1 MTEPTPKNQDP
12 AEVESGAAAVEAEEV
27 DVPAESRD
35 ETEEP
40 DSADNADSHGDGDPE
55 DEDQGQVEEDDLAG
69 EGEAEDGQ
77 GAAGA
82 EARVKPVV
90 MAPMKPLQD
99 TGRLN
104 QPIQASLFDEF
115 WPVRTPAA
123 PRRALLVAVLAA
135 VLAASVIGLDRP
147 GIGWLIGGVGMA
159 VAMVVLANETK
170 GRLRLPWLLA
180 AIVLMAVGAVRAAD
194 WLFVLCVLTACV
206 AASLA
211 VAGGKSVRALT
222 FGAAAVSVA
231 ALRAMPWAVAGLRAL
246 GRAGES
252 TPRILRSVFI
262 ALVLLVVFGTLLGS
276 ADEAFAG
283 LLDGL
288 TPDLDADGIA
298 QWVYLFVLVGL
309 ATLGA
314 AFLLANPA
322 KIDAMPS
329 APRRRVKLVEWTLP
343 VGTLVVLFG
352 AFVAVQLTVLFGGS
366 EYVLTTANLTYANY
380 ARSGFWQLLAVTLL
394 TLVVLGVAARVA
406 PTDTAAER
414 QWLRI
419 LLGALAGLTLVIVI
433 SALFRMWTYQE
444 TYGFT
449 VLRLLVGFCEIW
461 LGLVY
466 VMVLVAGLRLR
477 ADWVPRAVLG
487 SAMALLIGLAVLNPD
502 RFIAERNLARY
513 AETGKIDE
521 YYLSGLS
528 ADAVPALVKLPE
540 SMRSCALADHA
551 ADLSIHRDRPLDWNL
566 GRAQARAALAGI
578 APVVCDS
585 GMYR

>member
-1 MTEPTPKNQDP
+1 MTDRTPENPDLSEDP
-12 AEVESGAAAVEAEEV
+12 VELDGA
-27 DVPAESRD
+27 DI
-35 ETEEP
+35 
-40 DSADNADSHGDGDPE
+40 ADIE
-55 DEDQGQVEEDDLAG
+55 DESESEGDRAQV
-69 EGEAEDGQ
+69 
-77 GAAGA
+77 
-82 EARVKPVV
+82 RPVV
-90 MAPMKPLQD
+90 MTPMTPLPQA
-99 TGRLN
+99 GGLN
-104 QPIQASLFDEF
+104 RALQPGFLDEF

-123 PRRALLVAVLAA
+123 PRRALLVTVLAA
-135 VLAASVIGLDRP
+135 VFAASVIGLDRP
-147 GIGWLIGGVGMA
+147 GIGWFIGGVGMSSA
-159 VAMVVLANETK
+159 LIALANGAK

-180 AIVLMAVGAVRAAD
+180 ALALMAVGAVRAAD

-206 AASLA
+206 TASLA
-211 VAGGKSVRALT
+211 VAGGKSVRALA

-231 ALRAMPWAVAGLRAL
+231 ALRAVPWAGAGLRAL

-288 TPDLDADGIA
+288 TPDLDADGLA
-298 QWVYLFVLVGL
+298 EWVYLFGLVAL

-314 AFLLANPA
+314 AFLLANPPR
-322 KIDAMPS
+322 IDAMPQVS
-329 APRRRVKLVEWTLP
+329 TRRRVKLVEWTLP
-343 VGTLVVLFG
+343 VATLVVLFG

-366 EYVLTTANLTYANY
+366 EYVLNTANLTYANY

-406 PTDTAAER
+406 PTDTASQR
-414 QWLRI
+414 LWLRV
-419 LLGALAGLTLVIVI
+419 LLGALAGLSLVIVI

-466 VMVLVAGLRLR
+466 VLVLVAGVRPR
-477 ADWVPRAVLG
+477 ADWVPRAVL
-487 SAMALLIGLAVLNPD
+487 ATAIALLIGLAALNPD

-521 YYLSGLS
+521 YYLSRLS

-540 SMRSCALADHA
+540 PMRSCALAGHV
-551 ADLSIHRDRPLDWNL
+551 ADLSVHRDRPLDWNL

-585 GMYR
+585 GRYR

>member
-1 MTEPTPKNQDP
+1 MTERTPKNPDPTEDP
-12 AEVESGAAAVEAEEV
+12 AEVESGVDV
-27 DVPAESRD
+27 DVPAAPGD
-35 ETEEP
+35 ETEET
-40 DSADNADSHGDGDPE
+40 DSADDADFHADLDGDGDGDGE
-55 DEDQGQVEEDDLAG
+55 DEGAG
-69 EGEAEDGQ
+69 AGAGGDA
-77 GAAGA
+77 AAGA
-82 EARVKPVV
+82 EAPVRPVV
-90 MAPMKPLQD
+90 MAPMTPLPHA
-99 TGRLN
+99 GRLN
-104 QPIQASLFDEF
+104 QPIQSPLFDQF
-115 WPVRTPAA
+115 WPVKTPAA
-123 PRRALLVAVLAA
+123 PRAALIVAILAA
-135 VLAASVIGLDRP
+135 VFAASVIGLDRP
-147 GIGWLIGGVGMA
+147 GIGWFIGGVGMA
-159 VAMVVLANETK
+159 VALVVLAKETK
-170 GRLRLPWLLA
+170 GRLRLPWLA
-180 AIVLMAVGAVRAAD
+180 AALVLMAVGAVRAAD

-211 VAGGKSVRALT
+211 VTGGKSVRALV

-231 ALRAMPWAVAGLRAL
+231 ALRAVPWAGAGLRAL

-252 TPRILRSVFI
+252 TPRVLRSVFI

-322 KIDAMPS
+322 KIDAMP
-329 APRRRVKLVEWTLP
+329 AAARRRVKLVEWTLP

-466 VMVLVAGLRLR
+466 VMVLVAGVRLR

-487 SAMALLIGLAVLNPD
+487 TAMALLIGLAVLNPD
-502 RFIAERNLARY
+502 RFIAERNLERY
-513 AETGKIDE
+513 AETGTIDE

-551 ADLSIHRDRPLDWNL
+551 ADLSIHRDGPLDWNL
-566 GRAQARAALAGI
+566 GRVQARAALAGI